1 MVKTPMSYD
10 FHTHT
15 LLSDGVLS
23 PVEMISESVSKG
35 YKVIAITDHVAVGY
49 LDRLISEIMKDCALA
64 QENWLITAIPG
75 VELTHLPVKSIADV
89 AKKAKAAGAK
99 LVVAH
104 GETITENVE
113 PGTNLAAV
121 QSPDVDILAHPGL
134 ITAEEAQ
141 IAAQNGI
148 YLEISARKGH
158 SFTNGHVVKIA
169 QRAGAKLIVNSD
181 GHDKDD
187 LLTPDFARAVALG
200 AGITE
205 ADLNVILND
214 NPLALLAKLGISV

>member
-1 MVKTPMSYD
+1 MSYD

-99 LVVAH
+99 LVEAH

-141 IAAQNGI
+141 LAAQNSI
-148 YLEISARKGH
+148 YLE
-158 SFTNGHVVKIA
+158 
-169 QRAGAKLIVNSD
+169 
-181 GHDKDD
+181 
-187 LLTPDFARAVALG
+187 
-200 AGITE
+200 
-205 ADLNVILND
+205 
-214 NPLALLAKLGISV
+214 